1 MTARLSGYLYGMML
15 NGLQACRGNG
25 GGSHH
30 ATYAVHSSAAWLWN
44 TKWCVKTELSQH
56 VHVVQR
62 CKGRWHKS
70 LVKYWSQGRSGQAIK
85 LFQAPQKISLT
96 FQFWLNSFI
105 LDDVK
110 LAVIQQVSNE
120 RMWHFSGQNVLWSLQ
135 HIFRNQ
141 DPRLPGYIYAPGK
154 AGDQR
159 AVRACLQPKCN
170 ITELLIDEVEA
181 VVVIAGEQL
190 RSDNK
195 TNVQRTAH
203 VSVDH

>member
-1 MTARLSGYLYGMML
+1 MTARLSGYLYGMMP

-30 ATYAVHSSAAWLWN
+30 ARYAVHSSAAWLWN
-44 TKWCVKTELSQH
+44 TTWCVKTKLSQH
-56 VHVVQR
+56 VQH
-62 CKGRWHKS
+62 CKGQWRRS
-70 LVKYWSQGRSGQAIK
+70 VVKYASQGQSGQAIK
-85 LFQAPQKISLT
+85 LFQAPRKISFT
-96 FQFWLNSFI
+96 FQFWHNSFI

-110 LAVIQQVSNE
+110 LAVIQQQFWTKECDIFGVKTYSDPSNI
-120 RMWHFSGQNVLWSLQ
+120 FSGD
-135 HIFRNQ
+135 H
-141 DPRLPGYIYAPGK
+141 DPRLPGSTPMAK
-154 AGDQR
+154 ETKLHC
-159 AVRACLQPKCN
+159 VRAYSRSVISL
-170 ITELLIDEVEA
+170 LLINEVEA